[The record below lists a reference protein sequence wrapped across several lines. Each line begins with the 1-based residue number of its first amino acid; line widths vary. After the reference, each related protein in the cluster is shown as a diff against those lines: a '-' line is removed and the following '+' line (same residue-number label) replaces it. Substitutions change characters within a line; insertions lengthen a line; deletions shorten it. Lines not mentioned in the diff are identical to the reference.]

1 MVAYQT
7 KGGDVA
13 HWIRR
18 LIHIS
23 IAVIP
28 FVYYDWISLSFSQA
42 IARDIVIVAIGV
54 IVILE
59 WIRLHFR
66 FIAFAQRE
74 HEATYISSFAWT
86 GLSLSLVLL
95 LSPSVSFAIPI
106 ILSCAL
112 VDPVLGE
119 LRAKIHH
126 PFLLFFIATVMVSAI
141 WLVCAEYYSTP
152 LWLAFLMGPVT
163 VAAEWPVLKW
173 IDDNALMMLVP
184 LMIVFIFAHSIIK

>member
-13 HWIRR
+13 HWVRR

-28 FVYYDWISLSFSQA
+28 FIYYDWISLSFSQI
-42 IARDIVIVAIGV
+42 IARDIVIVAMGV
-54 IVILE
+54 IAILE

-74 HEATYISSFAWT
+74 HETTHISSFAWT

-119 LRAKIHH
+119 LRSTISK
-126 PFLLFFIATVMVSAI
+126 PLLFLIATIAVILI
-141 WLVCAEYYSTP
+141 WLACALHYQTP
-152 LWLAFLMGPVT
+152 IWLAFLMGPMT

-184 LMIVFIFAHSIIK
+184 LTIVFIFAHSIIK